1 MNTMEDSHDNDF
13 ALSQRCFR
21 TEDQSEN
28 IYLDRYY
35 KWNCWIIYDNDKN
48 HNIILHMNSIK
59 INIKYTNPNTT
70 YNCLLY
76 PQMYRKY
83 SFMKYFYGR

>member
-28 IYLDRYY
+28 IYLD
-35 KWNCWIIYDNDKN
+35 IISEIAGSYM
-48 HNIILHMNSIK
+48 IMIK
-59 INIKYTNPNTT
+59 TT
-70 YNCLLY
+70 I
-76 PQMYRKY
+76 
-83 SFMKYFYGR
+83 

>member
-35 KWNCWIIYDNDKN
+35 K
-48 HNIILHMNSIK
+48 
-59 INIKYTNPNTT
+59 
-70 YNCLLY
+70 
-76 PQMYRKY
+76 
-83 SFMKYFYGR
+83 